1 MLKKATSH
9 EIIRSALFDIM
20 TTGSTTSTLLSS
32 SNLLS

>member
-9 EIIRSALFDIM
+9 EIIRSALFDM